1 LSFRDVIRMR
11 REEGSMPPILATTN
25 EESLDGHRA
34 GLAGERE
41 NVGVPKTFR
50 MDCLAALYI
59 GQCPKPVAV
68 NSGKLV
74 ILAASGFR
82 HELGQPC
89 LHASGFAGQE
99 FLRLAD
105 EFAIVLFTDPTDA
118 RRRAALDLIKQARP
132 RSVREKAV

>member
-1 LSFRDVIRMR
+1 GKRLLHDFRVADLTIDENPFWGRHIFIELDKKARKNLSFRDVIRMR

-99 FLRLAD
+99 FL
-105 EFAIVLFTDPTDA
+105 
-118 RRRAALDLIKQARP
+118 
-132 RSVREKAV
+132 